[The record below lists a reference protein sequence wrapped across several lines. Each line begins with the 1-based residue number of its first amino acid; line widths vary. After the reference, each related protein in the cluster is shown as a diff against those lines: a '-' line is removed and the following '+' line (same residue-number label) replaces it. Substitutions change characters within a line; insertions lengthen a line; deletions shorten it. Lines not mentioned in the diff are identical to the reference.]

1 MLYQRYF
8 LRMNQSNMTHVLGLL
23 AGLAFALGM
32 LLMLRLVV
40 EDSQQ
45 FLATLERPENL
56 SLAVTLV
63 VCVAIYAGKYQ
74 KIKRQGTKFTK
85 SLPPNH
91 WTNLWRERFPS
102 RVKTSPETKSKFH
115 MDRTK
120 IDSAGAN
127 ESVKSPQPSPQDSN
141 FLRDERS
148 NLNFIRRVNEIVF
161 HVFRRF
167 RFSFG

>member
-63 VCVAIYAGKYQ
+63 VCVAIYAGEYQ
-74 KIKRQGTKFTK
+74 KIKRQGTKSTK

-102 RVKTSPETKSKFH
+102 RAKTSPETKTKHTVQNLREYRANKIWKF
-115 MDRTK
+115 
-120 IDSAGAN
+120 N
-127 ESVKSPQPSPQDSN
+127 LVKSYCQ
-141 FLRDERS
+141 
-148 NLNFIRRVNEIVF
+148 IV
-161 HVFRRF
+161 VVQI
-167 RFSFG
+167 